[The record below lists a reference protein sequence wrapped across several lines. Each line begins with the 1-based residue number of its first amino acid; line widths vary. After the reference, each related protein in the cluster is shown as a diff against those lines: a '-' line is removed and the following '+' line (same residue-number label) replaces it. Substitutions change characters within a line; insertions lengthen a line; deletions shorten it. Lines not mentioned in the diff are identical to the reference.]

1 VAILG
6 VSAAWLAGGSK
17 EEMGIVHLPVW
28 RLAGNAERIAFR
40 EGLSLAGSGQP
51 VLRVLSPAASA
62 AAFCASCAAPIEF
75 GAVWRR
81 GEAYCSV
88 ECSLGGGRPA

>member
-1 VAILG
+1 
-6 VSAAWLAGGSK
+6 
-17 EEMGIVHLPVW
+17 MGIVQLPFA

-40 EGLSLAGSGQP
+40 HGVAVAAKGQP
-51 VLRVLSPAASA
+51 VLRLVPKAGSA
-62 AAFCASCAAPIEF
+62 PGFCASCAAPIDF
-75 GAVWRR
+75 GVVWRG